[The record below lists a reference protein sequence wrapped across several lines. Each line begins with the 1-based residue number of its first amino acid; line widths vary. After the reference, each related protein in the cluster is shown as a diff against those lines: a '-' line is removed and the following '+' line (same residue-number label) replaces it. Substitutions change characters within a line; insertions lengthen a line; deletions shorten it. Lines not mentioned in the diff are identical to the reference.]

1 MDFLFLCATH
11 FTCSMTFL
19 HFRIRGSLRASSPG
33 MIHAK
38 GSHGAGPAESPKRLW
53 EVLRTWP
60 LTSLGLMSMASLSVT
75 GILSQA
81 PPPTLWVGICIF
93 TRFPSDLCTHCRGRC
108 AAQTPSVQIIWTVSS
123 WCLVSLAVNSEAGC
137 EDPEQAIRLAVM
149 LSVLPGTLWG
159 VTQQE

>member
-11 FTCSMTFL
+11 FTRSMTFL

-38 GSHGAGPAESPKRLW
+38 GSHGAGPAEPPKRLW
-53 EVLRTWP
+53 EVLRTGP
-60 LTSLGLMSMASLSVT
+60 LTSRPHVHGIPQCYRHLVSGPTPNPLGR
-75 GILSQA
+75 
-81 PPPTLWVGICIF
+81 ICIF

-108 AAQTPSVQIIWTVSS
+108 AAQTPSGQIIWTVSS

-137 EDPEQAIRLAVM
+137 KDPEQAIRLAVM